1 MEGGSIPT
9 ARCWGNVTP
18 WQMYSSGAHSAA
30 LPAAGKLRFQPLSAC
45 FAMPRSQAF
54 GSMRRSV
61 SIDDAQSGVE
71 IGGVFQPEIGAT
83 LIHGNLA
90 RPALQ
95 IQSGEPALNAFLSQ
109 KVDPVLANEKVRRA
123 R

>member
-1 MEGGSIPT
+1 
-9 ARCWGNVTP
+9 
-18 WQMYSSGAHSAA
+18 
-30 LPAAGKLRFQPLSAC
+30 
-45 FAMPRSQAF
+45 
-54 GSMRRSV
+54 MRRSV
-61 SIDDAQSGVE
+61 SIDNAQSGVE